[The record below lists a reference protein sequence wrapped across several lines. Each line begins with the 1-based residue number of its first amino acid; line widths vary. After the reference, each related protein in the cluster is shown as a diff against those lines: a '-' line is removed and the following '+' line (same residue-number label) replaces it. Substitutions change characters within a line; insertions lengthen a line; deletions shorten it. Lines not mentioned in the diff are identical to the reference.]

1 MTKHART
8 SIWGVLACVWPALG
22 WAQASGEAA
31 DMGPGVAAAVLAA
44 EPLPPRSSL
53 WQAVDSVFRQRAG
66 APQADRR
73 LTAEQ
78 RQELREQVRRA
89 ALRPDGELPAR
100 GTHVGQR

>member
-1 MTKHART
+1 MKKCLRT
-8 SIWGVLACVWPALG
+8 SIWGVLAVAWPALG

-31 DMGPGVAAAVLAA
+31 DMGPGAAVATA
-44 EPLPPRSSL
+44 TAVDPVPARSSL
-53 WQAVDSVFRQRAG
+53 WQAVDSVFRQSA
-66 APQADRR
+66 AANADRR

-89 ALRPDGELPAR
+89 AQRPDAELPAR

>member
-1 MTKHART
+1 MNKRART
-8 SIWGVLACVWPALG
+8 SIWGVLACLGPALA

-31 DMGPGVAAAVLAA
+31 DMGPGLAAAALAA

-53 WQAVDSVFRQRAG
+53 WLAVDSVFRQRAT
-66 APQADRR
+66 APPADRR

-89 ALRPDGELPAR
+89 LRPDAELSAR
-100 GTHVGQR
+100 GSHGGQR